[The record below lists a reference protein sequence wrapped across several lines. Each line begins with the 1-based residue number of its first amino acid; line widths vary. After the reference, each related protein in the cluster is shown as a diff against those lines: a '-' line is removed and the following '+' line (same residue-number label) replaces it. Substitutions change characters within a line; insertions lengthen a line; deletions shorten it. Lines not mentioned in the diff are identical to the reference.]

1 MGKISPT
8 VGGAARVRRP
18 DLAEKITERGDSMDA
33 SIAPRSA
40 SPSERST
47 DLETPRL
54 NRRASL
60 LLILVLSL
68 GLWAGIW
75 AAVAS
80 LALVVV
86 G

>member
-1 MGKISPT
+1 
-8 VGGAARVRRP
+8 
-18 DLAEKITERGDSMDA
+18 MDA

-54 NRRASL
+54 SRRASV

-68 GLWAGIW
+68 GLWAAIW

-80 LALVVV
+80 LALVVA

>member
-1 MGKISPT
+1 
-8 VGGAARVRRP
+8 
-18 DLAEKITERGDSMDA
+18 MDA

-47 DLETPRL
+47 GLETPRL
-54 NRRASL
+54 SRRASV

-68 GLWAGIW
+68 GLWTAIW

-80 LALVVV
+80 LALVVA

>member
-1 MGKISPT
+1 
-8 VGGAARVRRP
+8 
-18 DLAEKITERGDSMDA
+18 MDA

-54 NRRASL
+54 SRRASV

-68 GLWAGIW
+68 GLWAAIW
-75 AAVAS
+75 AAVSS
-80 LALVVV
+80 LALVVA

>member
-1 MGKISPT
+1 M
-8 VGGAARVRRP
+8 GGATRVEWSG
-18 DLAEKITERGDSMDA
+18 LAEAITGMGYPMDA

-47 DLETPRL
+47 DLEDPRL
-54 NRRASL
+54 SRRAAM
-60 LLILVLSL
+60 LVMLALSL
-68 GLWAGIW
+68 ALWAAIW
-75 AAVAS
+75 AAVSS

>member
-1 MGKISPT
+1 MG
-8 VGGAARVRRP
+8 
-18 DLAEKITERGDSMDA
+18 A

-47 DLETPRL
+47 DLEHPRL
-54 NRRASL
+54 SWRASVI
-60 LLILVLSL
+60 LISALSL
-68 GLWAGIW
+68 GLWAAIW

-80 LALVVV
+80 LASLVV